1 MEQTSSRKKT
11 EPTEPGARFPR
22 SFLWGVATASYQVEG
37 AASADGRGTSIWDTF
52 SRAPGNVADGHTGDV
67 ACDQYHRYAED
78 VALMQQ
84 LGVGA
89 YRFSLAWPRILPNGS
104 GAPNAAGFDYY
115 KRLLDTLQQAGI
127 RGAVTLY
134 HWDLPQPLEDAGGW
148 TNRDTALHFA
158 DYAERCFRELG
169 DRVELWF
176 TLNEPYCS
184 AILGYLEGVHA
195 PGVRDRAAAY
205 RAVHHL
211 NLAHGLAV
219 QAYRASG
226 SSGSGGSGGGPR
238 AGRADRT
245 VRPDTPSGA
254 AAFAP
259 SAPSAPT
266 ALRRGIGP
274 VLNLAATRPATWRP
288 EDVAAADR
296 ALDLQSRMFFGPL
309 FGDGYPERHLACYP
323 EAPLPLQDG
332 DMRIIAEPVDFLGL
346 NYYWEDAVCAD
357 EGAPEGFRAVPQWQ
371 AVSEMG
377 WPVVPGGLLRQ
388 LRWVNERTGDLPL
401 VIAEN
406 GFAAADMLSAE
417 VTEAHTPR
425 CHDPARID
433 YVRDHLCACAR
444 ALEEGIP
451 LAGYFLWSFIDNF
464 EWAYGYTRRFGI
476 VYCDY
481 TSLRRIPKDSFYF
494 YRDVI
499 AGYV

>member
-1 MEQTSSRKKT
+1 M
-11 EPTEPGARFPR
+11 EPTYSRRRAEPDQLAARFPR

-37 AASADGRGTSIWDTF
+37 AVEADGRGKSIWDTF
-52 SRAPGNVADGHTGDV
+52 SHTPGRVAHGHTGDV

-78 VALMQQ
+78 VALMQE
-84 LGVGA
+84 LGIDA
-89 YRFSLAWPRILPNGS
+89 YRFSLAWPRIVPDGS
-104 GAPNAAGFDYY
+104 GAVNAAGFDYY
-115 KRLLDTLQQAGI
+115 KRLLDALQQAGI
-127 RGAVTLY
+127 RGAATLY
-134 HWDLPQPLEDAGGW
+134 HWDLPQALEDAGGW
-148 TNRDTALHFA
+148 TNRDTALRFA
-158 DYAERCFRELG
+158 DYADRCFRELG
-169 DRVELWF
+169 DRVEIWF

-219 QAYRASG
+219 QAYRASSPG
-226 SSGSGGSGGGPR
+226 GDRGGRSDAAPRRGASS
-238 AGRADRT
+238 AG
-245 VRPDTPSGA
+245 
-254 AAFAP
+254 AP
-259 SAPSAPT
+259 SAPAAPS

-274 VLNLAATRPATWRP
+274 VLNLAATRPATSRP

-296 ALDLQSRMFFGPL
+296 ALDLQSRMFFGPM
-309 FGDGYPERHLACYP
+309 FGNGYPERHLACYP
-323 EAPLPLQDG
+323 EAPLPLQEG

-357 EGAPEGFRAVPQWQ
+357 EAAPEGFRYVPQWQ
-371 AVSEMG
+371 PVSDMG

-388 LRWVNERTGDLPL
+388 LRWVHERTGELPL

-406 GFAAADMLSAE
+406 GFAAADLLSNDR
-417 VTEAHTPR
+417 TEAGVPR
-425 CHDPARID
+425 CHDPERID
-433 YVRDHLCACAR
+433 YLRSHLCACAR
-444 ALEEGIP
+444 ALEEGVP

-481 TSLRRIPKDSFYF
+481 TNLRRVPKDSFYF